1 MRKNKKVTLFC
12 VLTLGLIIVV
22 LFSTVAFKKQEIKTL
37 EFPDHTKKK
46 LGLEAEYPAPMKQ
59 LQQVLTHSYIKEPS
73 DEALEIK
80 VGLEALN
87 YQSDDASD
95 DNDVKR
101 LQLEINKLRE
111 IAAKD

>member
-1 MRKNKKVTLFC
+1 MLI
-12 VLTLGLIIVV
+12 LGLITLVV
-22 LFSTVAFKKQEIKTL
+22 LFSTIAFKKQQIKTI
-37 EFPDHTKKK
+37 EFPDHTKKE

-73 DEALEIK
+73 DEALDIK

-95 DNDVKR
+95 DSDIKR